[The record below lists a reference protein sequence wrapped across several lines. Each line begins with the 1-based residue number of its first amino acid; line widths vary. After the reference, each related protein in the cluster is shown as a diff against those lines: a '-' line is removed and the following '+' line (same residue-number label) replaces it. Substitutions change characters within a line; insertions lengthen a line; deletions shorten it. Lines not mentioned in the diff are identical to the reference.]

1 MNAAEIKAAYA
12 RDLKETIVVRRYTG
26 AGANRPR
33 FDAAVRGKATP
44 YQTKELI
51 GTITQGDTRVIVLVD
66 DLIASQ
72 FALPLTTNDKIVIA
86 RHPELAI
93 INPAERKAP
102 DGTLVAYEIQAR
114 G

>member
-1 MNAAEIKAAYA
+1 MNAAEIKRAYA
-12 RDLKETIVVRRYTG
+12 AELKETIGVRRYTG

-33 FDAAVRGKATP
+33 YDIFIRGKATP
-44 YQTKELI
+44 YGTDELM
-51 GTITQGDTRVIVLVD
+51 GTVTQGDQRVILLVED
-66 DLIASQ
+66 IIAAQMS
-72 FALPLTTNDKIVIA
+72 LPITTNEFLVVKGKQI
-86 RHPELAI
+86 AI

>member
-1 MNAAEIKAAYA
+1 MQASEIKAAYA
-12 RDLKETIVVRRYTG
+12 SELKETIGVRRYTG

-33 FDAAVRGKATP
+33 FDVYVRGKATP
-44 YQTKELI
+44 Y
-51 GTITQGDTRVIVLVD
+51 GTDEFINTVVQGDQRILVLAED
-66 DLIASQ
+66 IIAAQ
-72 FALPLTTNDKIVIA
+72 MALPVTTNDFVVVRGKQ
-86 RHPELAI
+86 LAI